1 MTTTQNGGCLRAINL
16 SIAVKIDK
24 SVFENCR
31 SGYFGGAIYAE
42 NFITLTNSVI
52 ANSSA
57 ISGGGI
63 AA

>member
-1 MTTTQNGGCLRAINL
+1 MSTPQNGGCLRAINL
-16 SIAVKIDK
+16 SISVIIDK
-24 SVFENCR
+24 SVFESCS

-42 NFITLTNSVI
+42 SFITLTNSVI

-57 ISGGGI
+57 TSGGGI